1 MQTGKPDFIWA
12 GLLALGSAW
21 LGYEMVNILR
31 TGVAKGKG
39 GFYHRRDSEPVM
51 YWASVALNGIG
62 AAALAFMG
70 LGFL

>member
-12 GLLALGSAW
+12 GLLALGSAY
-21 LGYEMVNILR
+21 LGYELVGILR

-39 GFYHRRDSEPVM
+39 GFYHKRDTDPVM
-51 YWASVALNGIG
+51 YWGSVALTGIG
-62 AAALAFMG
+62 AIALAYTG

>member
-21 LGYEMVNILR
+21 LAYELVNILR
-31 TGVAKGKG
+31 TGVARGKG
-39 GFYHRRDSEPVM
+39 GFYHKRDTDPVL
-51 YWASVALNGIG
+51 YWGSVTLTGIG
-62 AAALAFMG
+62 ALALAYMG